1 MKQTIGILVAM
12 LFCIGIASATTSV
25 DTNWDGSGNFDTHFI
40 AGDDATSDFWTGGN
54 TISGEFHAT
63 DSDNNPYGYGVDSV
77 EAKVKAHAEN
87 GFIEYKFNRNDA
99 KTSYGEA
106 GQQSYT
112 LMNNMIGTGGTSDF
126 AWRSTSNYA
135 SLSNCNYRWQSNGQI
150 QATGNQY
157 IFHSFYIDDSYSEGA
172 EIKFSGI
179 ASTVITDMS
188 EKSGKS
194 SYTFG
199 KGCGCYTNAEVD
211 IVGSGTFDL
220 NAYADNSIVT
230 DTGITTDGFLNIH
243 SEFGSGF
250 HYNNFALSGN

>member
-25 DTNWDGSGNFDTHFI
+25 DTNWNGAGSFDTHFI
-40 AGDDATSDFWTGGN
+40 AGDDAQADFWTNGN
-54 TISGEFHAT
+54 FISGSFQAT
-63 DSDNNPYGYGVDSV
+63 DSDNNPYNYGVDSV
-77 EAKVKAHAEN
+77 EAKVKASVTDGWMKYN
-87 GFIEYKFNRNDA
+87 FDRTDA
-99 KTSYGEA
+99 KSSMYGDA
-106 GQQSYT
+106 GQNSYT
-112 LMNNMIGTGGTSDF
+112 FIGSSGTGDL

-135 SLSNCNYRWQSNGQI
+135 SLSSSNYGWQANGQI

>member
-25 DTNWDGSGNFDTHFI
+25 DTNWNGAGSFDTHFI
-40 AGDDATSDFWTGGN
+40 AGDDAQADFWTNGN
-54 TISGEFHAT
+54 FISGSFQAT

-77 EAKVKAHAEN
+77 EAKVKSSVVN
-87 GFIEYKFNRNDA
+87 GMIAYQFNRNDA

-106 GQQSYT
+106 GQESYT
-112 LMNNMIGTGGTSDF
+112 EIWGDTASFG
-126 AWRSTSNYA
+126 WKSTSNYA
-135 SLSNCNYRWQSNGQI
+135 SLKSCNYGWQSNGQI
-150 QATGNQY
+150 TATGNQQIY
-157 IFHSFYIDDSYSEGA
+157 HSFFNDVNDDKGA
-172 EIKFSGI
+172 EIMFIGN
-179 ASTVITDMS
+179 AVTTITDMS
-188 EKSGKS
+188 ETSGKS
-194 SYTFG
+194 SFTFG

-220 NAYADNSIVT
+220 NAYANNSIVT

-243 SEFGSGF
+243 SEFGRGF